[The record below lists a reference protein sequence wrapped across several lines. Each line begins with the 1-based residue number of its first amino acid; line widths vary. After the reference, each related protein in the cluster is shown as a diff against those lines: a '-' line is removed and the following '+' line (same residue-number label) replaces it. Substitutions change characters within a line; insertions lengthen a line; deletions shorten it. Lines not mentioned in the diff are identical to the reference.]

1 MTTYKELMAQRQAL
15 EEKIAEARQRE
26 TKDAIAKVQALVAD
40 FELTPEDVFP
50 SGKKIKSKSGPARKV
65 APKYK
70 NPLTGE
76 TWTGRGRSPNWIKGK
91 SANDFLIK

>member
-15 EEKIAEARQRE
+15 EEKITEARQRE
-26 TKDAIAKVQALVAD
+26 TKDAIAKVQALIAD
-40 FELTPEDVFP
+40 FELTPSDVFP
-50 SGKKIKSKSGPARKV
+50 SGKKPKANPVRKV

-91 SANDFLIK
+91 SADDFLIK